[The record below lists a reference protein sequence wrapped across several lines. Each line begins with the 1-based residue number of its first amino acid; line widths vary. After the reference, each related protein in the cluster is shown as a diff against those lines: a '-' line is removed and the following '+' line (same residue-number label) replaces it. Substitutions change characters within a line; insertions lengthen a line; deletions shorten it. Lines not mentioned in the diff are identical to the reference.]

1 MSSPTPAPSVFRK
14 RGEAEDEKQNRG
26 VDHARVNARADA
38 SVSID
43 PLRPPERLVED
54 WKIGSVQQEMES
66 TIWCG
71 AAWCAWKGMRGIVY

>member
-43 PLRPPERLVED
+43 PLRPPRGW
-54 WKIGSVQQEMES
+54 WKIGRLVVYNRKLNQLY
-66 TIWCG
+66 G
-71 AAWCAWKGMRGIVY
+71 VVRRGVRVRA